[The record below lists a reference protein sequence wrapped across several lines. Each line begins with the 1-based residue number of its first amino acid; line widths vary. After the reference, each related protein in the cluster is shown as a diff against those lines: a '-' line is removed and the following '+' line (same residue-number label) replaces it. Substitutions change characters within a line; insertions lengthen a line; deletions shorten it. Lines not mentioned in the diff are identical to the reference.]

1 MNEDQEL
8 LDRFAIAAMQS
19 FALPFIYGDGGK
31 EDEARYA
38 DKCWS
43 IAIAM
48 KQARD
53 RICTTAKPAEDQ
65 IPQFPLIDGDAIPER
80 PSVIAAKRLGFEP
93 FAYSERS

>member
-8 LDRFAIAAMQS
+8 LDGFAREAMKS
-19 FALPFIYGDGGK
+19 VPWDMDGNF
-31 EDEARYA
+31 DTHSSAR
-38 DKCWS
+38 CWQ

-65 IPQFPLIDGDAIPER
+65 IPPFPPIDGSAIPEK

-93 FAYSERS
+93 FPYTERN